1 MKLLFDLSPADSA
14 VLEAE
19 PCRAAGL
26 RPAVWAADS
35 LGRI

>member
-19 PCRAAGL
+19 RGPDERVMVLSAIRL
-26 RPAVWAADS
+26 R
-35 LGRI
+35 I